1 MTFDELVNNVKV
13 FEGFRSARYLDSGGV
28 PTIGY
33 GFTAS
38 CFTSGKVPD
47 YIGKTEADKMLYDL
61 VNATYKVVKAYL
73 DCYNFTNDQ
82 LYALTDF
89 AYNCGMGNLKKLT
102 ANNTRTVEVIACKI
116 KEYNKCSGKVLNGL
130 VKRREWEYN
139 LFVGSLVAPKTYTI
153 KDLQTL
159 LNRHGAN
166 LVVDG
171 IIGQKTLKACFD
183 IIEGG

>member
-1 MTFDELVNNVKV
+1 MTFEELVNNVKV
-13 FEGFRSARYLDSGGV
+13 FEGFRTNRYSDAGGV
-28 PTIGY
+28 LTIGY

-38 CFTSGKVPD
+38 CFPDKVVPLT
-47 YIGKTEADKMLYDL
+47 ISKTEADKMLYDL
-61 VNATYKVVKAYL
+61 VDATYKVVKAYL
-73 DCYNFTNDQ
+73 DRYNFTNDQ

-102 ANNTRTVEVIACKI
+102 ANNTRTVEVIASKI
-116 KEYNKCSGKVLNGL
+116 KAYNKCNGVEL
-130 VKRREWEYN
+130 RGLTKRREWEYN

-153 KDLQTL
+153 KDLQSM

-171 IIGQKTLKACFD
+171 IIGQKTLNACFD